1 MKILLQGP
9 QTTKFYMAVKTISK
23 VNDTSIDIIQLEE
36 QKEKRMDRQGGGRG
50 EGRTATELRWVKGGW
65 DKYNSVNNK

>member
-36 QKEKRMDRQGGGRG
+36 QKEKRMDRQWGGRG
-50 EGRTATELRWVKGGW
+50 EQQL
-65 DKYNSVNNK
+65 S